1 MATTDPGGVRSL
13 NDLSWPREQARADG
27 RSRPRFRQDRR
38 RPQAPLVSRL
48 SRRVLTNILIAIIL
62 VVEIY
67 PLFWILTSSFKSQD
81 DFTSQPLWSLPKHLN
96 FHNYVTAW
104 LTGDLGTDAI
114 NSLTVTLVSM
124 IVILLTG
131 SAAAFA
137 LEVMI
142 WRGRTSILLFIIGG
156 LMVPGQLILL
166 PLFTIYFKL
175 GFTNSLAPLIITYI
189 GQGLPLTVFLMATYF
204 RSVPRELFEACAL
217 DGGGVFRCFFS
228 VGLPLVRN
236 GIFTL
241 GMLLF
246 FSIWN
251 DLLVALTF
259 NSKPSLSTVQVGLLN
274 FNGQYGQVEYGPLL
288 AAISIVIFSMLIVY
302 LLVNQRVMR
311 GMTAGSIK
319 G

>member
-1 MATTDPGGVRSL
+1 MATTESV
-13 NDLSWPREQARADG
+13 NDLSWPE
-27 RSRPRFRQDRR
+27 SRPGAGGRPRQNRR
-38 RPQAPLVSRL
+38 RQQAPLASRTT
-48 SRRVLTNILIAIIL
+48 RRALTNILIAIIA
-62 VVEIY
+62 VIEIY

-81 DFTSQPLWSLPKHLN
+81 DFTSKPLWSVPKHLN

-104 LTGDLGTDAI
+104 LTGDIGTDAI

-124 IVILLTG
+124 VVILLIG

-137 LEVMI
+137 LEVMV

-156 LMVPGQLILL
+156 LMIPGQLILL

-217 DGGGVFRCFFS
+217 DGGGVWRCFFS

-236 GIFTL
+236 GIFTI

-274 FNGQYGQVEYGPLL
+274 FNGQYGQVEFGPLL

>member
-1 MATTDPGGVRSL
+1 VTTTT
-13 NDLSWPREQARADG
+13 
-27 RSRPRFRQDRR
+27 R
-38 RPQAPLVSRL
+38 RPQRRGAGMVLAGL
-48 SRRVLTNILIAIIL
+48 SRRTLTNVLIALILII
-62 VVEIY
+62 EIY
-67 PLFWILTSSFKSQD
+67 PLFWIFTSSFKNQD
-81 DFTSQPLWSLPKHLN
+81 DFTTRPLWSMPEQWN

-104 LTGDLGTDAI
+104 FTGDIGTTAR
-114 NSLTVTLVSM
+114 NSLIVTVVSM
-124 IVILLTG
+124 VVILLIG

-142 WRGRTSILLFIIGG
+142 WRGRTSILLFVIGG
-156 LMVPGQLILL
+156 LMVPTQLILL

-175 GFTNSLAPLIITYI
+175 GLTNSLIPLIITYI

-204 RSVPRELFEACAL
+204 RAVPRELFEASAL
-217 DGGGVFRCFFS
+217 DGAGIFRCFFS

-259 NSKPSLSTVQVGLLN
+259 NAEPSLATIQVGLLN
-274 FNGQYGQVEYGPLL
+274 FNGQYGEVALGPLL
-288 AAISIVIFSMLIVY
+288 AAISIIIFSMLIVY
-302 LLVNQRVMR
+302 ALVNQRVMR
-311 GMTAGSIK
+311 GITAGSIK

>member
-1 MATTDPGGVRSL
+1 MARSGVGGVRAL
-13 NDLSWPREQARADG
+13 NEVIWPEEGPATTR
-27 RSRPRFRQDRR
+27 RSRRR
-38 RPQAPLVSRL
+38 RGSLLSGL
-48 SRRVLTNILIAIIL
+48 SRRALTNILIVIIAL
-62 VVEIY
+62 VEIY

-81 DFTSQPLWSLPKHLN
+81 DFTTQPLWSLPKHLN

-104 LTGDLGTDAI
+104 LTGNLGTDAL

-124 IVILLTG
+124 AVILLLG

-137 LEVMI
+137 LEIMV
-142 WRGRTSILLFIIGG
+142 WRGRTSILLLIIGG
-156 LMVPGQLILL
+156 LMVPTQLILL

-175 GFTNSLAPLIITYI
+175 GLTNSLLPLIITYI

-204 RSVPRELFEACAL
+204 RAVPRELFEACAL
-217 DGGGVFRCFFS
+217 DGGGAFRCFFS

-241 GMLLF
+241 GLLLF

-274 FNGQYGQVEYGPLL
+274 FNGQYGQVAYGPLL
-288 AAISIVIFSMLIVY
+288 AAISIVIFSTFIVY
-302 LLVNQRVMR
+302 ALINQRVMR
-311 GMTAGSIK
+311 GLTAGSVK

>member
-1 MATTDPGGVRSL
+1 MATSDVRAR
-13 NDLSWPREQARADG
+13 DDVRWPEERPAARKK
-27 RSRPRFRQDRR
+27 RQ
-38 RPQAPLVSRL
+38 PQGPLLTRL
-48 SRRVLTNILIAIIL
+48 SRRALVNILIAVIL

-67 PLFWILTSSFKSQD
+67 PLFWILTSSFKGQN
-81 DFTSQPLWSLPKHLN
+81 DFTTQPLWSMPKHLN

-104 LTGDLGTDAI
+104 LTGNLGTDAI

-124 IVILLTG
+124 VVILLVG

-137 LEVMI
+137 LEVMV

-156 LMVPGQLILL
+156 LMVPTQLILL

-204 RSVPRELFEACAL
+204 RSVPRDLFEACAL
-217 DGGGVFRCFFS
+217 DGGGIFRCFFS

-274 FNGQYGQVEYGPLL
+274 FNGQYGTVEFGPLL
-288 AAISIVIFSMLIVY
+288 AAISIVIFATFIVY
-302 LLVNQRVMR
+302 ALINQRVMR

>member
-1 MATTDPGGVRSL
+1 MKTTRK
-13 NDLSWPREQARADG
+13 
-27 RSRPRFRQDRR
+27 
-38 RPQAPLVSRL
+38 PQRHGAGALVAGL
-48 SRRVLTNILIAIIL
+48 SRRTLTNILIALILII
-62 VVEIY
+62 EIY
-67 PLFWILTSSFKSQD
+67 PLFWILTSSFKDQD
-81 DFTSQPLWSLPKHLN
+81 DFTTKPLWSLPEHWN

-104 LTGDLGTDAI
+104 FTGDIGTTAR
-114 NSLTVTLVSM
+114 NSLIVTVVSM
-124 IVILLTG
+124 VVILLIG

-142 WRGRTSILLFIIGG
+142 WRGRTSILLFVIGG
-156 LMVPGQLILL
+156 LMVPTQLILL

-175 GFTNSLAPLIITYI
+175 GLTNSLIPLIITYI

-204 RSVPRELFEACAL
+204 RAVPRELFEASAL
-217 DGGGVFRCFFS
+217 DGAGIFRCFFS

-259 NSKPSLSTVQVGLLN
+259 NAEPSLATIQVGLLN
-274 FNGQYGQVEYGPLL
+274 FNGQYGEVALGPLL
-288 AAISIVIFSMLIVY
+288 AAISIIIFSMLIVY
-302 LLVNQRVMR
+302 ALINQRVMR
-311 GMTAGSIK
+311 GITAGSIK

>member
-1 MATTDPGGVRSL
+1 MTTTVTPKT
-13 NDLSWPREQARADG
+13 
-27 RSRPRFRQDRR
+27 
-38 RPQAPLVSRL
+38 RPQRHGPGRVLAGVSR
-48 SRRVLTNILIAIIL
+48 RTLTNVLIALILII
-62 VVEIY
+62 EIY
-67 PLFWILTSSFKSQD
+67 PLFWIFTSSFKNQD
-81 DFTSQPLWSLPKHLN
+81 DFTTRPLWSMPERWN

-104 LTGDLGTDAI
+104 FTGDIGTTAR
-114 NSLTVTLVSM
+114 NSLIVTVVSM
-124 IVILLTG
+124 VVILLIG

-142 WRGRTSILLFIIGG
+142 WRGRTSILLFVIGG
-156 LMVPGQLILL
+156 LMVPTQLILL

-175 GFTNSLAPLIITYI
+175 GLTNSLIPLIITYI

-204 RSVPRELFEACAL
+204 RAVPRELFEASAL
-217 DGGGVFRCFFS
+217 DGAGIFRCFFS

-259 NSKPSLSTVQVGLLN
+259 NAEPSLATIQVGLLN
-274 FNGQYGQVEYGPLL
+274 FNGQYGEVALGPLL
-288 AAISIVIFSMLIVY
+288 AAISIIIFSMLIVY
-302 LLVNQRVMR
+302 ALVNQRVMR
-311 GMTAGSIK
+311 GITAGSVK

>member
-1 MATTDPGGVRSL
+1 MATTDPGEVRSL
-13 NDLSWPREQARADG
+13 NDLSWPREGARAG
-27 RSRPRFRQDRR
+27 GRPRSRQGRR

-48 SRRVLTNILIAIIL
+48 SRRMLTNILIAIIL

-124 IVILLTG
+124 VVILLIG

>member
-1 MATTDPGGVRSL
+1 MATSDVRS
-13 NDLSWPREQARADG
+13 P
-27 RSRPRFRQDRR
+27 RSRSGVIWPEDRPAVR
-38 RPQAPLVSRL
+38 KRPSKQGPPLTRL
-48 SRRVLTNILIAIIL
+48 SRRALVNILIAVIL

-67 PLFWILTSSFKSQD
+67 PLFWILTSSFKGQD
-81 DFTSQPLWSLPKHLN
+81 DFTTQPLWSMPKHLN
-96 FHNYVTAW
+96 FHNYATAW
-104 LTGDLGTDAI
+104 LTGDLGTDAL

-124 IVILLTG
+124 VVILLVG

-137 LEVMI
+137 LEVMV

-156 LMVPGQLILL
+156 LMVPTQLILL

-217 DGGGVFRCFFS
+217 DGGGVWRCFFS

-274 FNGQYGQVEYGPLL
+274 FNGQYGEVQFGPLL
-288 AAISIVIFSMLIVY
+288 AAISIVIFSTFIVY
-302 LLVNQRVMR
+302 ALINQRVMR

>member
-1 MATTDPGGVRSL
+1 MAAT
-13 NDLSWPREQARADG
+13 G
-27 RSRPRFRQDRR
+27 RSEVRPLDGVQWPQETPAARR
-38 RPQAPLVSRL
+38 KRNKPGPALTRL
-48 SRRVLTNILIAIIL
+48 SRRTLTNVLVAIIA

-67 PLFWILTSSFKSQD
+67 PLFWILTSSFKSQN
-81 DFTSQPLWSLPKHLN
+81 DFSTMPLWSMPKH
-96 FHNYVTAW
+96 FDFGNYSTAW
-104 LTGDLGTDAI
+104 LTANLGTDAI
-114 NSLTVTLVSM
+114 NSITVTLVSM
-124 IVILLTG
+124 FVILILG

-137 LEVMI
+137 LEVMV
-142 WRGRTSILLFIIGG
+142 WRGRTSILLFVIGG
-156 LMVPGQLILL
+156 LMVPTQLILL

-175 GFTNSLAPLIITYI
+175 GINNSLLPLIITYI

-228 VGLPLVRN
+228 VGLPMVRN

-259 NSKPSLSTVQVGLLN
+259 NSKPSLSTIQVGLLN
-274 FNGQYGQVEYGPLL
+274 FNGQYGEVEYGPLL
-288 AAISIVIFSMLIVY
+288 AAISIVIFATFIVY
-302 LLVNQRVMR
+302 ALINQRVMR
-311 GMTAGSIK
+311 GLTAGSVK

>member
-1 MATTDPGGVRSL
+1 MATTGPSEVRQLGHLTWPQEPPAARRKRRAPGAEL
-13 NDLSWPREQARADG
+13 A
-27 RSRPRFRQDRR
+27 
-38 RPQAPLVSRL
+38 RL
-48 SRRVLTNILIAIIL
+48 SQRTLTNILVAVIL

-81 DFTSQPLWSLPKHLN
+81 EFTTKPLWSLPQHFELG
-96 FHNYVTAW
+96 NYSAAW
-104 LTGDLGTDAI
+104 LTANLGTDAL
-114 NSLTVTLVSM
+114 NSITVTLVSM
-124 IVILLTG
+124 VVILALG

-137 LEVMI
+137 LEVMV
-142 WRGRTSILLFIIGG
+142 WRGRNSILLFVIGG
-156 LMVPGQLILL
+156 LMVPTQLILL

-175 GFTNSLAPLIITYI
+175 GLNNSLLPLIITYV

-204 RSVPRELFEACAL
+204 RNVPRELFEACAL

-228 VGLPLVRN
+228 VGLPMVRN

-246 FSIWN
+246 FSVWN
-251 DLLVALTF
+251 DLLIALTF
-259 NSKPSLSTVQVGLLN
+259 NSKPSLSTIQVGLLN

-288 AAISIVIFSMLIVY
+288 AAISIVIFATFIVY
-302 LLVNQRVMR
+302 ALINQRVMR
-311 GMTAGSIK
+311 GLTAGSVK

>member
-1 MATTDPGGVRSL
+1 MAATGRSEVRTLGGVQ
-13 NDLSWPREQARADG
+13 WPQETPAARRKRNKPGPA
-27 RSRPRFRQDRR
+27 
-38 RPQAPLVSRL
+38 LSRL
-48 SRRVLTNILIAIIL
+48 SRRTLTNVLVAIIA

-67 PLFWILTSSFKSQD
+67 PLFWILTSSFKSQN
-81 DFTSQPLWSLPKHLN
+81 DFSTMPLWSMPKH
-96 FHNYVTAW
+96 FDFGNYSTAW
-104 LTGDLGTDAI
+104 LTANLGTDAI
-114 NSLTVTLVSM
+114 NSITVTLVSM
-124 IVILLTG
+124 FVILILG

-137 LEVMI
+137 LEVMV
-142 WRGRTSILLFIIGG
+142 WRGRTSILLFVIGG
-156 LMVPGQLILL
+156 LMVPTQLILL

-175 GFTNSLAPLIITYI
+175 GINNSLLPLIITYI

-228 VGLPLVRN
+228 VGLPMVRN

-259 NSKPSLSTVQVGLLN
+259 NSKPSLSTIQVGLLN
-274 FNGQYGQVEYGPLL
+274 FNGQYGEVEYGPLL
-288 AAISIVIFSMLIVY
+288 AAISIVIFATFIVY
-302 LLVNQRVMR
+302 ALINQRVMR
-311 GMTAGSIK
+311 GLTAGSVK

>member
-1 MATTDPGGVRSL
+1 MTLLAG
-13 NDLSWPREQARADG
+13 
-27 RSRPRFRQDRR
+27 
-38 RPQAPLVSRL
+38 L
-48 SRRVLTNILIAIIL
+48 SRRALTNVLIALILI
-62 VVEIY
+62 VEIY
-67 PLFWILTSSFKSQD
+67 PLFWIFTSSFKGQD
-81 DFTSQPLWSLPKHLN
+81 DFTTQPLWSMPKHWY

-104 LTGDLGTDAI
+104 LTGDIGTTAR
-114 NSLTVTLVSM
+114 NSLIVTLVSM
-124 IVILLTG
+124 VVILLVG

-156 LMVPGQLILL
+156 LMVPTQLILL
-166 PLFTIYFKL
+166 PLFTIYFKVGL
-175 GFTNSLAPLIITYI
+175 TNSLWPLIITYI

-204 RSVPRELFEACAL
+204 RAVPRELFEASAL
-217 DGGGVFRCFFS
+217 DGAGVFRCFFS
-228 VGLPLVRN
+228 VGLPMVRN

-259 NSKPSLSTVQVGLLN
+259 NAKPSLATIQVGLLN
-274 FNGQYGQVEYGPLL
+274 FDGQYGEVEIGPLL
-288 AAISIVIFSMLIVY
+288 AAISIIIFAMLIVY
-302 LLVNQRVMR
+302 ALINQRVMR
-311 GMTAGSIK
+311 GITAGSIK

>member
-1 MATTDPGGVRSL
+1 MAATGRSEVRTLGGVQ
-13 NDLSWPREQARADG
+13 WPQETPAARRKRNKPGPA
-27 RSRPRFRQDRR
+27 
-38 RPQAPLVSRL
+38 LSRL
-48 SRRVLTNILIAIIL
+48 SRRTLTNVLVAIIA

-67 PLFWILTSSFKSQD
+67 PLFWILTSSFKSQN
-81 DFTSQPLWSLPKHLN
+81 DFSTMPLWSMPKQ
-96 FHNYVTAW
+96 FDFGNYSTAW
-104 LTGDLGTDAI
+104 LTANLGTDAI
-114 NSLTVTLVSM
+114 NSITVTLVSM
-124 IVILLTG
+124 FVILILG

-137 LEVMI
+137 LEVMV
-142 WRGRTSILLFIIGG
+142 WRGRTSILLFVIGG
-156 LMVPGQLILL
+156 LMVPTQLILL

-175 GFTNSLAPLIITYI
+175 GINNSLLPLIITYI

-228 VGLPLVRN
+228 VGLPMVRN

-259 NSKPSLSTVQVGLLN
+259 NSKPSLSTIQVGLLN
-274 FNGQYGQVEYGPLL
+274 FNGQYGEVEYGPLL
-288 AAISIVIFSMLIVY
+288 AAISIVIFATFIVY
-302 LLVNQRVMR
+302 ALINQRVMR
-311 GMTAGSIK
+311 GLTAGSVK

>member
-1 MATTDPGGVRSL
+1 MATTGPSEVRPLGDLTWPAEAPPARRGRRAPG
-13 NDLSWPREQARADG
+13 PAA
-27 RSRPRFRQDRR
+27 
-38 RPQAPLVSRL
+38 ARL
-48 SRRVLTNILIAIIL
+48 SRRALTNVLVAIIF

-67 PLFWILTSSFKSQD
+67 PLFWILTSSFKSED
-81 DFTSQPLWSLPKHLN
+81 DFTTAPLWSMPQH
-96 FHNYVTAW
+96 FEIGNYSAAW
-104 LTGDLGTDAI
+104 LTANIGTDAL
-114 NSLTVTLVSM
+114 NSIIVTVVSM
-124 IVILLTG
+124 VVVLALG

-137 LEVMI
+137 LEVMV
-142 WRGRTSILLFIIGG
+142 WRGRTSILLFVIGG
-156 LMVPGQLILL
+156 LMVPTQLILL

-175 GFTNSLAPLIITYI
+175 GINNSLLPLIITYI

-204 RSVPRELFEACAL
+204 RNVPRELFEACAL

-228 VGLPLVRN
+228 VGLPMVRN

-246 FSIWN
+246 FSVWN

-259 NSKPSLSTVQVGLLN
+259 NSKPSLSTIQVGLLN

-288 AAISIVIFSMLIVY
+288 AAISIVIFATFIVY
-302 LLVNQRVMR
+302 ALINQRVMR
-311 GMTAGSIK
+311 GLTAGSVK

>member
-1 MATTDPGGVRSL
+1 MATTDPGEVRSL
-13 NDLSWPREQARADG
+13 NDLSWPRERARARG
-27 RSRPRFRQDRR
+27 RSRPRQDPR
-38 RPQAPLVSRL
+38 RPQAPLLSRL
-48 SRRVLTNILIAIIL
+48 SRRGLTNILIAIIL

-124 IVILLTG
+124 VVILLIG

-156 LMVPGQLILL
+156 LMVPGQLVLL

-217 DGGGVFRCFFS
+217 DGGGVWRCFFS

-302 LLVNQRVMR
+302 LLVNQRIMR

>member
-1 MATTDPGGVRSL
+1 MATTGRGEVRSL
-13 NDLSWPREQARADG
+13 GDLTWPAEPPPARRG
-27 RSRPRFRQDRR
+27 RR
-38 RPQAPLVSRL
+38 APGPAAARL
-48 SRRVLTNILIAIIL
+48 SRRALTNVLVAIIL

-67 PLFWILTSSFKSQD
+67 PLFWILTSSFKSED
-81 DFTSQPLWSLPKHLN
+81 DFTTAPLWSMPQH
-96 FHNYVTAW
+96 FEIGNYSAAW
-104 LTGDLGTDAI
+104 LTANIGTDAL
-114 NSLTVTLVSM
+114 NSIVVTVVSM
-124 IVILLTG
+124 VVVLALG

-137 LEVMI
+137 LEVMV
-142 WRGRTSILLFIIGG
+142 WRGRTSILLFVIGG
-156 LMVPGQLILL
+156 LMVPTQLILL

-175 GFTNSLAPLIITYI
+175 GINNSLLPLIITYI

-204 RSVPRELFEACAL
+204 RNVPRELFEACAL

-228 VGLPLVRN
+228 VGLPMVRN

-246 FSIWN
+246 FSVWN

-259 NSKPSLSTVQVGLLN
+259 NSKPSLSTIQVGLLN

-288 AAISIVIFSMLIVY
+288 AAISIVIFATFIVY
-302 LLVNQRVMR
+302 ALINQRVMR
-311 GMTAGSIK
+311 GLTAGSVK